1 MKLGRSLLLFCA
13 LASSLWAT
21 EASSNP
27 LRWYAGSWRVTR
39 KEQPANAKPEE
50 LDNECSLIGKYF
62 ACQQTVNGTVSAL
75 QVFVAA
81 DKPGHYYTQSINP
94 QGRGLGKGDL
104 EVSGDKWVLTSMW
117 DQGAKMTY
125 YRTTSTFSG
134 HDHIHFEQQESS
146 NRTDWTTTS
155 SGDYTRIRSGR

>member
-13 LASSLWAT
+13 FGSVLCAIDA
-21 EASSNP
+21 ASNP

-39 KEQPANAKPEE
+39 KEQPASAKPEE
-50 LDNECSLIGKYF
+50 LDNECALIGKYF
-62 ACQQTVNGTVSAL
+62 ACQQAVNGVVSAL

-81 DKPGHYYTQSINP
+81 DKPAHYYTQSINP

-117 DQGAKMTY
+117 DQGGKMTY
-125 YRTTSTFSG
+125 YQTTSTFSG

-155 SGDYTRIRSGR
+155 TGDYTRIRPGR